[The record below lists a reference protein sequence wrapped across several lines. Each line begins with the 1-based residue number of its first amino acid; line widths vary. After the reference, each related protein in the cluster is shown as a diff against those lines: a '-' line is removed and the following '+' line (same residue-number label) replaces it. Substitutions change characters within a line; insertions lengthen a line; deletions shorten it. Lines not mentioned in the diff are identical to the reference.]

1 MNYNN
6 NINKNNNDKFDIILS
21 ELKWIGISIYLRLIR
36 SSFFARHQSYQ
47 IHFHISKVIVLNLLA
62 LKFKSSM

>member
-21 ELKWIGISIYLRLIR
+21 ELKWIGISVYLRSIR
-36 SSFFARHQSYQ
+36 SSFLPSMKFYQ
-47 IHFHISKVIVLNLLA
+47 IHFHTSKVIVLII
-62 LKFKSSM
+62 KV